1 MKTPFITALL
11 AAAVYSVDIQKS
23 RSQYLADQ
31 AAAAAAAQEQELL
44 VAEPEVLVAEPVAVL
59 GTKPAVQSGE
69 VFYEGE
75 DPYVEDEPTPNV
87 TSDDVHHDH
96 GHVHV
101 HYSEE
106 SYHSPEPV
114 YVSLSSE
121 SDHYHAPTPAPVHVH
136 HDDHGHGHGHGEPV
150 LHAHGDLVHSH
161 AGGDQYHKHQVE
173 ELEEEVVVIKTP
185 VEKTPY
191 EAEVVQEVVVV

>member
-75 DPYVEDEPTPNV
+75 DPYVKDEPTPYV

-106 SYHSPEPV
+106 SYYAPEPEPV

-136 HDDHGHGHGHGEPV
+136 HDDYGHGHGEPV

-161 AGGDQYHKHQVE
+161 VGGDQYHKHQVE
-173 ELEEEVVVIKTP
+173 ELEEEVAVIKTP
-185 VEKTPY
+185 VEKKKY
-191 EAEVVQEVVVV
+191 EAEVVQEVVVA